1 MYKFIYTV
9 YAYIL
14 CRKKQQSVNM
24 SPSSVVS
31 VHRTKLNQTV
41 VLNAFTLLQ
50 IVQELYYSYQPR
62 VLLNIFICNNDI

>member
-1 MYKFIYTV
+1 MYMIMYTV
-9 YAYIL
+9 YGYML

-31 VHRTKLNQTV
+31 VHRTKKNQTV

-50 IVQELYYSYQPR
+50 IVQEL
-62 VLLNIFICNNDI
+62 